1 MLPELDSL
9 DDAQLTALLECY
21 RHQRA
26 QWRMLDFF
34 QDGGPFPRAGYR
46 KHLAFFRAGKTYRE
60 RCFLAGNRVGKTI
73 SGAYETALHVTG
85 RYPDWW
91 EGRVF
96 EKAINAWAAGKT
108 LETSRDIVQL
118 ELYGAPGQP
127 GTGMIPGDAIVK
139 ARTRPNTNGA
149 LDFIQVR
156 HGGGGDVQAGES
168 VIGLKSYDQGRKAF
182 EGTAK
187 HWIWLDEEP
196 PAGIYNECLTRTATT
211 QGLVAITFTPLEGAT
226 EVVMD
231 FLQNAER
238 VSS

>member
-1 MLPELDSL
+1 MLPDLSILADDELE
-9 DDAQLTALLECY
+9 ALLELMKA
-21 RHQRA
+21 RRA

-34 QDGGPFPRAGYR
+34 RDDGPFPRRGYV
-46 KHLAFFRAGKTYRE
+46 KHLAFFRAGMNHRE
-60 RCFLAGNRVGKTI
+60 RCFMAGNRVGKTI
-73 SGAYETALHVTG
+73 AGAYESTLHLTG

-96 EKAINAWAAGKT
+96 DKPINAWAAGKT
-108 LETSRDIVQL
+108 LETTRDIVQL

-127 GTGMIPGDAIVK
+127 GTGMIPAEAIVK
-139 ARTRPNTNGA
+139 ARSRPNTNGA
-149 LDFIQVR
+149 LDFIQIR

-168 VIGLKSYDQGRKAF
+168 VLGFKSYDQGRKAF

-196 PAGIYNECLTRTATT
+196 PVGIYNECLTRTATT
-211 QGLVAITFTPLEGAT
+211 KGILAITFTPLEGAT

-231 FLQNAER
+231 FLQNAEQ
-238 VSS
+238 VQ